1 MSHPHPAPAP
11 APSKASKKK
20 KKNKGGQS
28 AGGPA
33 EAHQQPSG
41 QFPHPADFGYPP
53 LPLPGGAQGPYGY
66 PDFDS
71 IPPLEPTVP
80 THAHSQHTASFP
92 LPFPFDFP
100 APSGEHGVGGGLGDF
115 LNTPLAG
122 LSAPASFN
130 ITHDDLLS
138 TANELYRRMAEPE
151 FGSDDAYWSSL
162 PSHLRQFIRDAVPF
176 NGALAPQANGQT
188 NGQQP
193 GGGPGGAAAGQ
204 RAMYAMA
211 QQIVNAASQGMGLG
225 AGVGAGL
232 LASSVG
238 LGPQQLSR
246 QPPPSAEEL
255 GFHRHPNDKR
265 RANDGVVSLD
275 GVSDDEYE
283 DDDG

>member
-1 MSHPHPAPAP
+1 MSHPHQPPAP

-20 KKNKGGQS
+20 KKNKGS
-28 AGGPA
+28 AA
-33 EAHQQPSG
+33 AAAAAHDQATSG
-41 QFPHPADFGYPP
+41 LFPHPADFGYPP
-53 LPLPGGAQGPYGY
+53 LPLAGGAQYGY

-80 THAHSQHTASFP
+80 THAHTASFP

-100 APSGEHGVGGGLGDF
+100 APAQGEHPQHGLGDF

-176 NGALAPQANGQT
+176 NGALASQPNGQP
-188 NGQQP
+188 NGQAP

-238 LGPQQLSR
+238 LGPQQLNR

-265 RANDGVVSLD
+265 RVNDGVVSLD

-283 DDDG
+283 DDEG